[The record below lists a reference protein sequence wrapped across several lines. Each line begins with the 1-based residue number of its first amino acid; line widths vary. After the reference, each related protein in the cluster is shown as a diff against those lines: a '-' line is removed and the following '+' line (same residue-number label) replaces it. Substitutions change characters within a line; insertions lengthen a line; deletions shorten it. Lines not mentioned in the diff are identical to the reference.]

1 MLSLSIRV
9 PLTCS
14 RRYILHHP
22 SSASRCARSE
32 SELMLV
38 ASLLLGALTLVCASE
53 TPGCAQGIAGRKTE
67 IVVKTSPNV
76 YLPGPALRVD
86 VASLKPVT
94 QRVPELL
101 QQKIQDSLIKNEPR
115 LALATGS
122 PDTLITCTITDLRYS
137 TGVEARTRQV
147 YQKIGETTMTDPNT
161 GVATTMDQFG
171 MVDVPY
177 SALAFNA
184 RMSVK
189 CDVRD
194 VATGIVLY
202 VDSFDP
208 VYSDARD
215 VVTGPRTD
223 DLNDVYVKLAA
234 DAAGLILAQLSSRV
248 YTEVVDLPSGRL
260 KEASKL
266 AEANMWN
273 EALTLLVATPPF
285 KNQSDDAYRLYSI
298 GLAHEALAYA
308 APNAAE
314 RRRHLEQALDNYR
327 RATELKPQEDAFWGP
342 KNRAELLFWQ
352 ATRLAAQVE
361 AFDEAKRAGSISA
374 ATWKLDIFNQAKN
387 KIRPVQAALTNDD
400 VVRMVK
406 SGRPG
411 DYIAANIRHA
421 PETRFDLSSGEVL
434 KLRREGVRGNVLKAM
449 KDARR
454 GPDYSLRI
462 KKHAFFYA
470 AFIVLCV
477 PLMVAA
483 AAAR

>member
-9 PLTCS
+9 PFRCP
-14 RRYILHHP
+14 RRCILHDP
-22 SSASRCARSE
+22 STDCRCAPSE
-32 SELMLV
+32 SGLILV
-38 ASLLLGALTLVCASE
+38 ASLILVALMLVCASE

-67 IVVKTSPNV
+67 IVVKTSANV
-76 YLPGPALRVD
+76 YLPGPGLRVD
-86 VASLKPVT
+86 VTSLKPVT

-115 LALATGS
+115 LVLATGS

-147 YQKIGETTMTDPNT
+147 YQKIGERTMTDPNT
-161 GVATTMDQFG
+161 GVATTMDEFG

-189 CDVRD
+189 CEVRD

-202 VDSFDP
+202 TDSFDP

-215 VVTGPRTD
+215 VVAGPRTD
-223 DLNDVYVKLAA
+223 DLNDVYVKLAD
-234 DAAGLILAQLSSRV
+234 DAAGLILAQLSLRV

-266 AEANMWN
+266 SEANMWS
-273 EALTLLVATPPF
+273 EALNLLAATPPF
-285 KNQSDDAYRLYSI
+285 RNQKDDAYRHYSI

-314 RRRHLEQALDNYR
+314 RRRHLEQAVDNYR
-327 RATELKPQEDAFWGP
+327 RATELKPREDAFWGP

-361 AFDEAKRAGSISA
+361 AFNDAKKAGSISA
-374 ATWKLDIFNQAKN
+374 APWKLDIFNQARN
-387 KIRPVQAALTNDD
+387 KMPPVQAALTNDD
-400 VVRMVK
+400 VVRLVK
-406 SGRPG
+406 SGRSG

-421 PETRFDLSSGEVL
+421 PETRFNLSSGEVL
-434 KLRREGVRGNVLKAM
+434 KLRREGVRGDVLKAM
-449 KDARR
+449 KDAHR
-454 GPDYSLRI
+454 GPDYGLRVRR
-462 KKHAFFYA
+462 HAFLAA

-477 PLMVAA
+477 PLLVAA